1 MKSSGEKVR
10 LKDKDIS
17 VWSEKS
23 VNGRLFVL
31 PKKHSE
37 QVVVCIIR
45 STLNSGRRFQ
55 LGDEDYIHA
64 NRRVVVFV
72 VGWDNGS
79 GDLRIFFIA

>member
-31 PKKHSE
+31 LKKHSE
-37 QVVVCIIR
+37 QVVVCR
-45 STLNSGRRFQ
+45 CTVYSGREFEGVWKR
-55 LGDEDYIHA
+55 G
-64 NRRVVVFV
+64 
-72 VGWDNGS
+72 
-79 GDLRIFFIA
+79 